1 MKTFKYVLGVLIL
14 LSSFAAFA
22 ESSVGAGLS
31 SIILGLV
38 ILPPIS
44 DKLKEKFSFWQKKP
58 VRYVSYVALLAI
70 IGATAPDMDNI
81 SSGSSLESDI
91 SKTPYE
97 KYLSQSEKDIS
108 ALSDVTKK
116 NRDTTITNLKKNS
129 IYKELVDKKT
139 VSKDYLLILHAVS
152 QLLSNQYD
160 EGKSSNLS
168 MDIDDKMQAIPDSRD
183 FVLNVFVLEGEG
195 GLTREL
201 VEVMDRYQKQY
212 GYYGE
217 GGIVADKN
225 GVTDKKI
232 APYDLTPIF
241 VMLDPN
247 TENKK
252 LLDAIYEA
260 RQKGISSW
268 NIPENQYSYL
278 LRKDRYNSYLKEKYP
293 DSPYYID
300 IDIETTPQE
309 ICGEYED
316 NEVSAD
322 NKYKGKKVAIT
333 GTIERII
340 KSGFSDD
347 PIIVFKGTFIKD
359 VKFYFSK
366 DSNNEISNLSKGD
379 EITIVGTCKGM
390 TLGDVVLHKCK
401 ILE

>member
-14 LSSFAAFA
+14 LCSFAAFA
-22 ESSVGAGLS
+22 EGSVGAGLS

-70 IGATAPDMDNI
+70 IGATLPNKDNI
-81 SSGSSLESDI
+81 GSGSSLESDI

-108 ALSDVTKK
+108 ALSDLTKK

-139 VSKDYLLILHAVS
+139 VSKDYLLVLHAVS
-152 QLLSNQYD
+152 QLLSNQYN

-379 EITIVGTCKGM
+379 KITIVGTCKGM
-390 TLGDVVLHKCK
+390 TLGDVILHKCK

>member
-1 MKTFKYVLGVLIL
+1 M
-14 LSSFAAFA
+14 
-22 ESSVGAGLS
+22 
-31 SIILGLV
+31 
-38 ILPPIS
+38 
-44 DKLKEKFSFWQKKP
+44 
-58 VRYVSYVALLAI
+58 
-70 IGATAPDMDNI
+70 
-81 SSGSSLESDI
+81 
-91 SKTPYE
+91 
-97 KYLSQSEKDIS
+97 
-108 ALSDVTKK
+108 
-116 NRDTTITNLKKNS
+116 
-129 IYKELVDKKT
+129 
-139 VSKDYLLILHAVS
+139 HAVS
-152 QLLSNQYD
+152 QLLSNQYN

-268 NIPENQYSYL
+268 DIPENQYSYL

-293 DSPYYID
+293 NSPYYID

-309 ICGEYED
+309 ICSEYED

-359 VKFYFSK
+359 VRFYFSK

-379 EITIVGTCKGM
+379 KITIVGTCKGM
-390 TLGDVVLHKCK
+390 TLVDVVLHKCK

>member
-14 LSSFAAFA
+14 LCSFAAFA

-81 SSGSSLESDI
+81 GSGSSLESYI

-139 VSKDYLLILHAVS
+139 VSKDYLLVLHAVS
-152 QLLSNQYD
+152 QLLSNQYN

-322 NKYKGKKVAIT
+322 NKNKGKKVAIT

>member
-14 LSSFAAFA
+14 LCSFAAFA

-160 EGKSSNLS
+160 EGKSSNLT

-309 ICGEYED
+309 ICDEYED

-379 EITIVGTCKGM
+379 KITIVGTCKGM
-390 TLGDVVLHKCK
+390 TLVDVVLHKCK

>member
-14 LSSFAAFA
+14 LCSFAAFA
-22 ESSVGAGLS
+22 EGSVGAGLS

-160 EGKSSNLS
+160 EGKSSNLT

-379 EITIVGTCKGM
+379 KITIVGTCKGM
-390 TLGDVVLHKCK
+390 TLVDVVLHKCK

>member
-14 LSSFAAFA
+14 LCSFAAFA

-81 SSGSSLESDI
+81 GSGSSLESYI

-116 NRDTTITNLKKNS
+116 DRDTTITNLKKNS

-152 QLLSNQYD
+152 QLLSNQYN

-379 EITIVGTCKGM
+379 KITIVGTCKGM
-390 TLGDVVLHKCK
+390 TLVDVILHKCK

>member
-160 EGKSSNLS
+160 EGKSSNLT

-359 VKFYFSK
+359 VRFYFSK

-379 EITIVGTCKGM
+379 KITIVGTCKGM
-390 TLGDVVLHKCK
+390 TLVDVVLHKCK

>member
-160 EGKSSNLS
+160 EGKSSNLT

-293 DSPYYID
+293 NSPYYID

-379 EITIVGTCKGM
+379 KITIVGTCKGM
-390 TLGDVVLHKCK
+390 TLVDVVLHKCK

>member
-14 LSSFAAFA
+14 LCSFAAFA

-81 SSGSSLESDI
+81 GSGSSSESDI

-139 VSKDYLLILHAVS
+139 VSKDYLLVLHAVS
-152 QLLSNQYD
+152 QLLSNQYN

-217 GGIVADKN
+217 GGIVSDKN

-232 APYDLTPIF
+232 PPYDLTPIF

-268 NIPENQYSYL
+268 DIPENQYSYL
-278 LRKDRYNSYLKEKYP
+278 LRK
-293 DSPYYID
+293 ID
-300 IDIETTPQE
+300 TI
-309 ICGEYED
+309 
-316 NEVSAD
+316 
-322 NKYKGKKVAIT
+322 AI
-333 GTIERII
+333 
-340 KSGFSDD
+340 
-347 PIIVFKGTFIKD
+347 
-359 VKFYFSK
+359 
-366 DSNNEISNLSKGD
+366 
-379 EITIVGTCKGM
+379 
-390 TLGDVVLHKCK
+390 
-401 ILE
+401 

>member
-160 EGKSSNLS
+160 EGKSSNLT

>member
-14 LSSFAAFA
+14 LCSFAAFA
-22 ESSVGAGLS
+22 EGSVGAGLS

-44 DKLKEKFSFWQKKP
+44 DKLKEKFNFWQKKP

-81 SSGSSLESDI
+81 GSGSSSELDI
-91 SKTPYE
+91 SKTLFE

-139 VSKDYLLILHAVS
+139 VSKDYLLVLHAVS
-152 QLLSNQYD
+152 QLLSNQYN

-225 GVTDKKI
+225 GVTDKKM

-401 ILE
+401 ILQ

>member
-160 EGKSSNLS
+160 EGKSSNLT

-309 ICGEYED
+309 ICSEYED

-379 EITIVGTCKGM
+379 KITIVGTCKGM
-390 TLGDVVLHKCK
+390 TLVDVVLHKCK

>member
-14 LSSFAAFA
+14 LCSFAAFA

-81 SSGSSLESDI
+81 GSGSSLESYI

-152 QLLSNQYD
+152 QLLSNQYN

>member
-14 LSSFAAFA
+14 LCSFAAFA

-160 EGKSSNLS
+160 EGKSSNLT

-309 ICGEYED
+309 ICSEYED

-379 EITIVGTCKGM
+379 KITIVGTCKGM
-390 TLGDVVLHKCK
+390 TLVDVVLHKCK

>member
-160 EGKSSNLS
+160 EGKSSNLT

-309 ICGEYED
+309 ICSEYED

-359 VKFYFSK
+359 VRFYFSK

>member
-81 SSGSSLESDI
+81 GSGSSSESDI

-379 EITIVGTCKGM
+379 KITIVGTCKGM
-390 TLGDVVLHKCK
+390 TLVDVVLHKCK

>member
-1 MKTFKYVLGVLIL
+1 
-14 LSSFAAFA
+14 
-22 ESSVGAGLS
+22 
-31 SIILGLV
+31 
-38 ILPPIS
+38 
-44 DKLKEKFSFWQKKP
+44 
-58 VRYVSYVALLAI
+58 
-70 IGATAPDMDNI
+70 
-81 SSGSSLESDI
+81 
-91 SKTPYE
+91 
-97 KYLSQSEKDIS
+97 
-108 ALSDVTKK
+108 
-116 NRDTTITNLKKNS
+116 
-129 IYKELVDKKT
+129 
-139 VSKDYLLILHAVS
+139 
-152 QLLSNQYD
+152 
-160 EGKSSNLS
+160 
-168 MDIDDKMQAIPDSRD
+168 
-183 FVLNVFVLEGEG
+183 
-195 GLTREL
+195 L

-232 APYDLTPIF
+232 DPYDLTPIF
-241 VMLDPN
+241 IMLDPN

-268 NIPENQYSYL
+268 DIPENQYSYL

-293 DSPYYID
+293 NSPYYID

-309 ICGEYED
+309 ICSEYED

-359 VKFYFSK
+359 VRFYFSK

-379 EITIVGTCKGM
+379 KITIVGTCKGM
-390 TLGDVVLHKCK
+390 TLVDVVLHKCK

>member
-160 EGKSSNLS
+160 EGKSSNLT

-268 NIPENQYSYL
+268 DIPENQYSYL

-379 EITIVGTCKGM
+379 KITIVGTCKGM
-390 TLGDVVLHKCK
+390 TLVDVVLHKCK

>member
-139 VSKDYLLILHAVS
+139 VSKDYLLVLHAVS

>member
-139 VSKDYLLILHAVS
+139 VSKDYLLVLHAVS

-379 EITIVGTCKGM
+379 KITIVGTCKGM
-390 TLGDVVLHKCK
+390 TLVDVVLHKCK

>member
-14 LSSFAAFA
+14 LCSFAAFA
-22 ESSVGAGLS
+22 EGSVGAGLS
-31 SIILGLV
+31 SIVLGLV
-38 ILPPIS
+38 ILPAIS

-70 IGATAPDMDNI
+70 IGATLPNKDNI
-81 SSGSSLESDI
+81 GSGSSLESDI

-309 ICGEYED
+309 ICSEYED

-366 DSNNEISNLSKGD
+366 DSNNEISNLSRGD

>member
-139 VSKDYLLILHAVS
+139 VSKDYLLVLHAVS
-152 QLLSNQYD
+152 QLLSNQYN

>member
-1 MKTFKYVLGVLIL
+1 
-14 LSSFAAFA
+14 
-22 ESSVGAGLS
+22 
-31 SIILGLV
+31 
-38 ILPPIS
+38 
-44 DKLKEKFSFWQKKP
+44 
-58 VRYVSYVALLAI
+58 
-70 IGATAPDMDNI
+70 
-81 SSGSSLESDI
+81 
-91 SKTPYE
+91 
-97 KYLSQSEKDIS
+97 
-108 ALSDVTKK
+108 
-116 NRDTTITNLKKNS
+116 
-129 IYKELVDKKT
+129 
-139 VSKDYLLILHAVS
+139 
-152 QLLSNQYD
+152 
-160 EGKSSNLS
+160 

-268 NIPENQYSYL
+268 DIPENQYSYL

-293 DSPYYID
+293 NSPYYID

-309 ICGEYED
+309 ICSEYED

-359 VKFYFSK
+359 VRFYFSK
-366 DSNNEISNLSKGD
+366 DSNNEISNLSKED
-379 EITIVGTCKGM
+379 KITIVGTCKGM

>member
-14 LSSFAAFA
+14 LCSFAAFA

-70 IGATAPDMDNI
+70 IGATLPNKDNI
-81 SSGSSLESDI
+81 GSGSSLESDI

-309 ICGEYED
+309 ICSEYED

-366 DSNNEISNLSKGD
+366 DSNNEISNLSRGD